1 MIENDYFLA
10 WGAYA
15 IAALGCLLV
24 WLRITSWMW
33 RYVREPLRVLV
44 AILLFCPTIVD
55 PAKELFA
62 PAVAIV
68 ALDLLFKV
76 GSNAWRAVA
85 DLAMYGLIVFAVYLV
100 FVAIRWPF
108 LRSAKARK
116 AARDEEQGEDS
127 DLTLRERMQQEQQ
140 PKQAP
145 RSARSARVEPR
156 F

>member
-1 MIENDYFLA
+1 MIENDYLLA

-24 WLRITSWMW
+24 WFRMTSWMW
-33 RYVREPLRVLV
+33 RYLREPLRVLA

-68 ALDLLFKV
+68 TLDLLFKI

-85 DLAMYGLIVFAVYLV
+85 DLAMYGLIVFVIYLV
-100 FVAIRWPF
+100 FVAIRWP
-108 LRSAKARK
+108 LERSWKARK
-116 AARDEEQGEDS
+116 AAREEERGEDS
-127 DLTLRERMQQEQQ
+127 DLTLRERLQRKPE
-140 PKQAP
+140 PEHSSHSP
-145 RSARSARVEPR
+145 RNARVEPR
-156 F
+156 L